1 MDRFEPGREY
11 PLAVTS
17 WKQVLCAAALA
28 AYATQ
33 SPAADP
39 ITPLLD
45 AYAGGHFLRVDEG
58 LNRTTDP
65 DAFVRE
71 LDRAATAWIAA
82 GGPDAEPRRRR
93 IAAALALETAGRH
106 LGAAAAR
113 RRLIDWGAAQFARHD
128 PDEAERVWLM
138 AAIALNQ
145 RAYDSPPLA
154 TGAAAEAWDLPAYA
168 LMRFPEED
176 RFHLARSHA
185 RELASWR
192 AVQNAKMRSGR
203 NAGGDI
209 LRDLAR
215 SFEALSERKTIR
227 GEVLLRLGHT
237 YLRLGRP
244 AVALQH
250 LARSEPP
257 ADDPFLVYLTRYFT
271 GRAREVTGDPAGAAA
286 AFRGALQVVPRAQS
300 ASFALAALAFAGDD
314 REDAYAVIGS
324 AVSVAPPADD
334 PWRSYQTGDARF
346 WPAYIARLRAAIR

>member
-1 MDRFEPGREY
+1 MDRFGPGREY
-11 PLAVTS
+11 PLAVNS

-28 AYATQ
+28 ASATQ
-33 SPAADP
+33 SPAPDP

-65 DAFVRE
+65 DAFVLEWQRV
-71 LDRAATAWIAA
+71 APAWIGAA
-82 GGPDAEPRRRR
+82 GPEGEPRRRR

-113 RRLIDWGAAQFARHD
+113 RWLIDWGAAQFARHD
-128 PDEAERVWLM
+128 PDEAERVWLL

-154 TGAAAEAWDLPAYA
+154 GGAAVEVWDFPAYA
-168 LMRFPEED
+168 LIRFSEED
-176 RFHLARSHA
+176 RFHLARAHA

-192 AVQNAKMRSGR
+192 AVQQAQRRSGR

-209 LRDLAR
+209 LRDVAR
-215 SFEALSERKTIR
+215 AFEALLERKTIR
-227 GEVLLRLGHT
+227 TEVLLRLGHT
-237 YLRLGRP
+237 HLRLRRP

-250 LARSEPP
+250 LTRIEPP

-271 GRAREVTGDPAGAAA
+271 GRAREAAGDAAGAAA
-286 AFRGALQVVPRAQS
+286 AFRGALEVVPRAQS
-300 ASFALAALAFAGDD
+300 ASFALAALAFAGDG
-314 REDAYAVIGS
+314 REEAYDVVRS
-324 AVSVAPPADD
+324 AVSVASPADD

-346 WPAYIARLRAAIR
+346 WPAYIARLRASLR